1 MAKLTVFAMG
11 TLFGVAVILTGG
23 ALMAADPGAGE
34 DVPLITGKMWLES
47 SQYEQRS
54 YLIGAGNVMAIE
66 VTYQQASKTP
76 PNDDQTIM
84 TRLWKGLDDVTLEEL
99 VTTITAYYEKDEGHL
114 KTPVIVVI
122 WEQVVEPRL
131 ARLE

>member
-1 MAKLTVFAMG
+1 MAKLTLFAMG
-11 TLFGVAVILTGG
+11 TLFGVAVIFTGG

-66 VTYQQASKTP
+66 VTYQQESKTP

-84 TRLWKGLDDVTLEEL
+84 RRLWKGLDDVTLAEL
-99 VTTITAYYEKDEGHL
+99 ETKITAYYEKDESNL

-131 ARLE
+131 AGLK

>member
-1 MAKLTVFAMG
+1 MAKLTLFAMG

-23 ALMAADPGAGE
+23 TLMAADPGAGE

-99 VTTITAYYEKDEGHL
+99 ITTITAYYEKDESNL

-131 ARLE
+131 AGLK